1 MTDIERWRRRPG
13 PRTRAWPLVC
23 VALGVVCILAALVQV
38 ASSGGDGGVSQG
50 VGGALRRL
58 SGGRLSRRLSGDDEE
73 KIHACENV
81 DDLTSFDTN
90 GGVVVWFLCIIYVFL
105 GVAIICDDYFV
116 VALEDIVRILKMRE
130 DVAGAT
136 FMAAGSSAPEF
147 ATVCITTLIRPGAA
161 PPSLA
166 ALVPPPKRATPL
178 TTPAPLAPPPLLARA
193 HTLASGC
200 SGLSGHVAQVT
211 RASVTWS
218 ARRSSTR

>member
-1 MTDIERWRRRPG
+1 M
-13 PRTRAWPLVC
+13 
-23 VALGVVCILAALVQV
+23 
-38 ASSGGDGGVSQG
+38 
-50 VGGALRRL
+50 RRL
-58 SGGRLSRRLSGDDEE
+58 SGGRLSRRLSGDDEKE
-73 KIHACENV
+73 IHACENV

-90 GGVVVWFLCIIYVFL
+90 GGVVVWFLLIIYVFL

-166 ALVPPPKRATPL
+166 AIVPPPKHATPL
-178 TTPAPLAPPPLLARA
+178 TTPCPPQWSHSTSVSSKTAPLPQQPPHVRRRTNSTA
-193 HTLASGC
+193 C
-200 SGLSGHVAQVT
+200 SPPA
-211 RASVTWS
+211 
-218 ARRSSTR
+218 

>member
-23 VALGVVCILAALVQV
+23 VALGVVFILAALVQV

-81 DDLTSFDTN
+81 DDLTSFDKN
-90 GGVVVWFLCIIYVFL
+90 GGVVVWFLLIIYVFL

-147 ATVCITTLIRPGAA
+147 ATVCITTLIRPGAPA
-161 PPSLA
+161 TPPSQPRSSL
-166 ALVPPPKRATPL
+166 PKRARDARHHAGA
-178 TTPAPLAPPPLLARA
+178 APLAPPRVRA
-193 HTLASGC
+193 HTCRG
-200 SGLSGHVAQVT
+200 
-211 RASVTWS
+211 
-218 ARRSSTR
+218 ARG